1 VPSNTSALK
10 LHPDTHLSSLK
21 PSGPDGSTNEPPGAK
36 GANEEFIRVAEAWSV
51 LSKVD
56 LKQQY
61 DLLRKGG
68 GDSSHTISGPGSS
81 HTSSVV
87 SNTYSTQKSA
97 YHRSV
102 KQKAS
107 SNWMELKDKYKS
119 EKWQNLPL
127 SQKKVRTAIEHA
139 VNVHL
144 DYFLPAIRLIVLYRS
159 AGRGR

>member
-1 VPSNTSALK
+1 LK

-21 PSGPDGSTNEPPGAK
+21 SSGPDGTTNELPGAK

-51 LSKVD
+51 LSKAD

-61 DLLRKGG
+61 DLMRKVG
-68 GDSSHTISGPGSS
+68 GDSSHSSSAVSGPGSY
-81 HTSSVV
+81 TSVV
-87 SNTYSTQKSA
+87 SSTYNTQKSA

-107 SNWMELKDKYKS
+107 SNWQELKDKYKS

-127 SQKKVRTAIEHA
+127 AQKKVR
-139 VNVHL
+139 
-144 DYFLPAIRLIVLYRS
+144 P
-159 AGRGR
+159 

>member
-1 VPSNTSALK
+1 MPSNTSALK
-10 LHPDTHLSSLK
+10 LHPDTHLPSLK
-21 PSGPDGSTNEPPGAK
+21 SSGPDGSTNEPPGAK

-61 DLLRKGG
+61 DLMRKGG
-68 GDSSHTISGPGSS
+68 GDSSHTISGPGC
-81 HTSSVV
+81 SSVV
-87 SNTYSTQKSA
+87 SSTYSTQKSA

-139 VNVHL
+139 VNVLL
-144 DYFLPAIRLIVLYRS
+144 DYFLPAIRLTVLYRS